1 MVLWSQEWRVYS
13 TQQTSLV
20 ARSLCVMVD
29 IEQAIQTCETE
40 HLHKIRFNLSMHWNF
55 CFPNSEWK
63 FRYQSSQSGSCTLL
77 MTSLL
82 LSRAGW
88 HRFSE
93 KGIKKTLWCR
103 SRAPAQIGL
112 ETNLIGEPLYFGK
125 GGAMFGKLWS
135 FYFNEYI
142 FVVYP
147 FRKCIP
153 CWVLRQTSDRKAAPR
168 NDGHLGCT
176 ETLKA

>member
-20 ARSLCVMVD
+20 ARSFCVMVD

-40 HLHKIRFNLSMHWNF
+40 HLNKVRFNLSMHWNF
-55 CFPNSEWK
+55 CFTNSEWK

-88 HRFSE
+88 HRCESTYSSKHIYAFVMRYPLKWLLVVHICWYTNWGKYATVFGRTTKIYKE
-93 KGIKKTLWCR
+93 ELGDLCR
-103 SRAPAQIGL
+103 L
-112 ETNLIGEPLYFGK
+112 DVE
-125 GGAMFGKLWS
+125 
-135 FYFNEYI
+135 
-142 FVVYP
+142 
-147 FRKCIP
+147 CILCP
-153 CWVLRQTSDRKAAPR
+153 YL
-168 NDGHLGCT
+168 
-176 ETLKA
+176 